1 MTLGELLQKA
11 REDAGFS
18 VDELSHIVNLRPGLI
33 RAMESNDFLLCG
45 GDTYARGHIRN
56 ISQITGSNSQELL
69 AIYDAEHSVES
80 RSIHSQLV
88 DNNAAAMRKENRKIS
103 WKVLVSVS
111 LSVVV
116 LIGVAQFAISA
127 IDSEPIAT
135 SMVVEEVEPSQTPTP
150 YASPTSSLTP
160 SSLTPSSLTPSSL
173 TPSSSTPSSSTPS
186 SSPVASAAPINGQ
199 LTLLIAAT
207 RGNSNIDVVIAGA
220 SVFKGPLFQG
230 ESKSF
235 TGQDSIS
242 IYLGNAGDLDL
253 TLNGEKLASLGERNQ
268 EIRKT
273 FRAK

>member
-33 RAMESNDFLLCG
+33 RAMESNDFLPCG

-56 ISQITGSNSQELL
+56 FSQITGSNSQELL

-135 SMVVEEVEPSQTPTP
+135 SMIVEEVEPSQTPTP
-150 YASPTSSLTP
+150 NASPT
-160 SSLTPSSLTPSSL
+160 
-173 TPSSSTPSSSTPS
+173 SSSTPSSSTPS
-186 SSPVASAAPINGQ
+186 LSTPSLSTPSASPVASAAPINGQ

>member
-1 MTLGELLQKA
+1 MTLGEFLQKA

-18 VDELSHIVNLRPGLI
+18 IDELAHIVNLRPGLI
-33 RAMESNDFLLCG
+33 RSMESNDFLPCG

-56 ISQITGSNSQELL
+56 ISQIVGSNAKELL
-69 AIYDAEHSVES
+69 AIYDADHSVDS

-88 DNNAAAMRKENRKIS
+88 DNNAAAIRSENRKLS
-103 WKVLVSVS
+103 WKVLVGAS
-111 LSVVV
+111 LSIVV
-116 LIGVAQFAISA
+116 LIGVAQFAVSA
-127 IDSEPIAT
+127 IDSEPAVT

-150 YASPTSSLTP
+150 SPIA
-160 SSLTPSSLTPSSL
+160 
-173 TPSSSTPSSSTPS
+173 STPTATPTTVTSTMTDE
-186 SSPVASAAPINGQ
+186 

-207 RGNSNIDVVIAGA
+207 RGNSNIDVVIGGV
-220 SVFKGPLFQG
+220 SVYKGPLFQG

-235 TGQDSIS
+235 VGKSSIS

-253 TLNGEKLASLGERNQ
+253 TLNGEELAPLGDRNQ